1 MINANLRFKH
11 FNRGFFVFSFQV
23 MPQQSKTIKF
33 CKILFALTHVDSSM
47 TKDQVHIKRSKH
59 IKWLER
65 IVHCVICVI
74 IKCDMVITKL
84 HLLVNN
90 LINLPKLLRGSERV
104 FGLIFKHARS
114 VEPKNMQV
122 VLPFRYANKYFPIHI
137 AGRSKIYE
145 ASVLF
150 DTHKV
155 FQTIFMGIV
164 HWATLGI

>member
-1 MINANLRFKH
+1 MQICDSNISIKF
-11 FNRGFFVFSFQV
+11 FFVFSFQV
-23 MPQQSKTIKF
+23 MPQQNKAIKF
-33 CKILFALTHVDSSM
+33 CKILFAITYVDSPM

-104 FGLIFKHARS
+104 FGLIIKHAGN
-114 VEPKNMQV
+114 VEHKNAGFFMQV
-122 VLPFRYANKYFPIHI
+122 SAV
-137 AGRSKIYE
+137 
-145 ASVLF
+145 
-150 DTHKV
+150 
-155 FQTIFMGIV
+155 
-164 HWATLGI
+164 